1 MTGRTAVP
9 VSEVPEPIIN
19 SPYVEP
25 THHWQVAVGKSP
37 VKAAGRRPAYYFY
50 RVPEGAGTGR
60 KN

>member
-19 SPYVEP
+19 SPYAEP

-37 VKAAGRRPAYYFY
+37 VKAECCR
-50 RVPEGAGTGR
+50 
-60 KN
+60 